1 VDRPAAPR
9 GALERIAL
17 AVLLVAAVCLAIHDV
32 AILVFPYDLIYG
44 EGYLLRDAALLR
56 RGESPYAPLAPPP
69 AVVANYPP
77 VFPALFA
84 LATVPFGVGFFGGR
98 LVSILATAGCA
109 LLLARVARREAAG
122 ATAALFA
129 PLLFLADL
137 VVYYWSPYA
146 RVDMLALLFECA
158 ALDAYHAGL
167 ATRFGSGESDGGGPR
182 EARAESAR
190 RARPLLRGHLFALL
204 ALFTRPTAVAAPL
217 ALVLTLALARDRR
230 ALARSL
236 SALAGGA
243 VALTLLLALA
253 TGGEFARHVL
263 LYNAN
268 RFRWGEL
275 HRLLL
280 DFAAPHAPLLLGAA
294 AFFLIAPPPAPA
306 RSRRFLGLAF
316 AFACAGALLVG
327 KVGSSQNYFLE
338 AVAAGALL
346 FGVAIGRSEGPLRR
360 LLLVVAAAGPLL
372 ATTVPWV
379 RPLELRL
386 NPFPAMG
393 RTPGADDRR
402 AGDELA
408 RVVAETPGEVLVED
422 AGFAV
427 RAGKRVWAHPL
438 ILGYLEEEGRYDA
451 RPLAEM
457 IRRREFG
464 AIVLSYNFLS
474 PSLRA
479 AIGEAYRP
487 ERAVEIPGR
496 FKYVILRPAAG

>member
-1 VDRPAAPR
+1 MLAAA
-9 GALERIAL
+9 ALCL
-17 AVLLVAAVCLAIHDV
+17 AVHDI
-32 AILVFPYDLIYG
+32 AILAFPYDLIYG

-56 RGESPYAPLAPPP
+56 RGESPYTPLAPPP

-77 VFPALFA
+77 VYPALFA
-84 LATVPFGVGFFGGR
+84 LLTLPFGVGFFGGR
-98 LVSILATAGCA
+98 LLSVLATAGCA
-109 LLLARVARREAAG
+109 LLLARVARREAGGGAG
-122 ATAALFA
+122 LTAAALFA

-146 RVDMLALLFECA
+146 RVDMLALCFECA

-167 ATRFGSGESDGGGPR
+167 AARFDAGGDAAAEPDGAPRAGG
-182 EARAESAR
+182 
-190 RARPLLRGHLFALL
+190 RARPLLRGHAFALL
-204 ALFTRPTAVAAPL
+204 AFFTRPTAVAAPL
-217 ALVLTLALARDRR
+217 ALAVMLARSGDRR

-236 SALAGGA
+236 ATLGGGA
-243 VALTLLLALA
+243 AALTLLLSLA
-253 TGGEFARHVL
+253 TGGEFARHVFL
-263 LYNAN
+263 DNAN
-268 RFRWGEL
+268 AFRWGEL

-280 DFAAPHAPLLLGAA
+280 DFATPHAPLLFGAA
-294 AFFLIAPPPAPA
+294 AFFLVDAGVPAA
-306 RSRRFLGLAF
+306 RGRRLLGLFF

-346 FGVAIGRSEGPLRR
+346 FALAIARSEGPLRR
-360 LLLVVAAAGPLL
+360 LLLVAAAAGPLL
-372 ATTVPWV
+372 ATTVPWA

-393 RTPGADDRR
+393 RTPAGDDRR
-402 AGDELA
+402 AGDEVA
-408 RVVAETPGEVLVED
+408 RAVAETPGEVLVED

-438 ILGYLEEEGRYDA
+438 VLGYLEEEGRYDPA
-451 RPLAEM
+451 PLAEM

-479 AIGEAYRP
+479 AVGEAYRP
-487 ERAVEIPGR
+487 ERVIEIPGR
-496 FKYVILRPAAG
+496 FKYVILRPAAE